1 MVYSS
6 ISTCI
11 VQNES
16 VTNVGN
22 ISNIQHTR
30 RTFYFPFTFPG

>member
-16 VTNVGN
+16 VTNAGN
-22 ISNIQHTR
+22 ISNIRHTMQ
-30 RTFYFPFTFPG
+30 TGIPFTVPG